1 MKALRFLAIALAVL
15 MLLPAI
21 FVSATAQTEATQLNK
36 FIEEEIAPI
45 DPNITEESFVVGE
58 TIYQPT
64 LTGTG
69 TGAPDGWMA
78 VPEKLVPWLYEG
90 SGGAWANFDAN
101 NNTTNKALNPA
112 KFTRSSNGLT
122 ITIGSTDFA
131 LLMPTLKNGNNEEV
145 DNYVYTVKAAFTSA
159 AVKGSFGLM
168 TGTRGSE
175 TNFQGSSNH
184 TFYGP
189 GHGDSWRYYHFGTS
203 GRIDDTCISDSAANA
218 LPSPGANE
226 FEMKVYHCDGMS
238 HLFINGDYV
247 NSFADKD
254 YYNGAKLSGV
264 GLYFCG
270 TSVLFKEIKVQT
282 ASNKTQI
289 SDAIKLTDATVRYC
303 DANGNTTGAAADGL
317 RFTATVDKTSEMY
330 TSLVNG
336 NYAATNE
343 NVKFGMLLIPEDK
356 IPANGVI
363 TADTEGVIEADVTK
377 IDTQDANTLTYN
389 VSLLGIPADQ
399 QDRVYVA
406 RAYAKVREGNA
417 YKYIYS
423 KTKMSRSYASVANAL
438 YTETAN
444 EAVKARLDSLFAN
457 SSNFE
462 GANVKTLTF
471 SIFADLHYYKG
482 SYIASVADLNSIM
495 AKANAAGSKF
505 VLNAGDFSNNYPK
518 SPEIIN
524 AYLNNEYNLPVYG
537 VMGNHDL
544 ENGGEMVNVTP
555 ALVNRDVVWGTKNG
569 KVGDGSIAYYYY
581 EVDGFRVI
589 ALDTNHYYSLDDN
602 EWKHYP
608 SWTPGP
614 VGNYRST
621 NALGPVQLEWLETV
635 VMDAAEKD
643 IPCIVLSHA
652 SLAGNRGSSQC
663 SDYAAVQEIF
673 KKANTKNAGT
683 VLMALNGHHHS
694 NHTDYVDGVLYFDVN
709 TVRNGAWYNDGT
721 RHYTNQTFEY
731 VTYNSDGSVKSTETK
746 KVSDLSS
753 ANKTWFFTDPLSATV
768 TISSNGKIVIQGQA
782 TTWLDGIAPNRGADG
797 EEPLINSG
805 IFNTAQH

>member
-1 MKALRFLAIALAVL
+1 MKALRFLAIALAVV
-15 MLLPAI
+15 MLLPMV
-21 FVSATAQTEATQLNK
+21 FVPATAQTEATELEK

-45 DPNITEESFVVGE
+45 DPNITEDSFAVGE

-69 TGAPDGWMA
+69 TGAPEGWMA
-78 VPEKLVPWLYEG
+78 VPEKLVPWLYDG
-90 SGGAWANFDAN
+90 SGGAWASFDSGN
-101 NNTTNKALNPA
+101 TTTNKELNPA
-112 KFTRSSNGLT
+112 KFVRSSNGLT

-131 LLMPTLKNGNNEEV
+131 LLMPTLKDGNNEEV
-145 DNYVYTVKAAFTSA
+145 ENYVYTVKAAFTSA

-175 TNFQGSSNH
+175 TNFKGSSNH

-189 GHGDSWRYYHFGTS
+189 GHADSWRYYHFGTS
-203 GRIDDTCISDSAANA
+203 GRIDDTAVSKTADNA
-218 LPSPGANE
+218 LANPGANE
-226 FEMKVYHCDGMS
+226 FEMKIYHCDGISYM
-238 HLFINGDYV
+238 FMNGEYV

-254 YYNGAKLSGV
+254 YYDGEKLSGV

-270 TSVLFKEIKVQT
+270 TSLIFKEITVKT

-289 SDAIKLTDATVRYC
+289 SDAIKLSDATVRYC
-303 DANGNTTGAAADGL
+303 DANGKTEGAAADGL
-317 RFTATVDKTSEMY
+317 RFTATVDKTTDMY
-330 TSLVNG
+330 KSLVNG
-336 NYAATNE
+336 NYDATNE
-343 NVKFGMLLIPEDK
+343 NVKFGMLLIPEDLV
-356 IPANGVI
+356 PENGVI
-363 TADTEGVIEADVTK
+363 TADTPGVLEADVTK
-377 IDTQDANTLTYN
+377 IDTQNASALTYN
-389 VSLLGIPADQ
+389 VSLVGIPADQ

-406 RAYAKVREGNA
+406 RAYAKVKEGND
-417 YKYIYS
+417 YMYIYS
-423 KTKMSRSYASVANAL
+423 KTKMSRSYSSLANTV
-438 YTETAN
+438 YGETDN
-444 EAVKARLDSLFAN
+444 EDVKARLDEIFADSKN
-457 SSNFE
+457 YQ

-482 SYIASVADLNSIM
+482 SYIASVADLDSIM
-495 AKANAAGSKF
+495 ARANDAGSKF

-524 AYLNNEYNLPVYG
+524 AYLNNEYDLPVYG

-544 ENGGEMVNVTP
+544 ENGGEMVDVTP
-555 ALVNRDVVWGTKNG
+555 ALVNRDVVWGTADG

-589 ALDTNHYYSLDDN
+589 ALDTNHYYSLDSN

-621 NALGPVQLEWLETV
+621 NALGPVQLEWLEEV

-663 SDYAAVQEIF
+663 SDYEAVHEIF
-673 KKANTKNAGT
+673 KKANEKNTGT

-694 NHTDYVDGVLYFDVN
+694 NHTHYVDGVLYFDVN

-721 RHYTNQTFEY
+721 KHYTNQTFEY
-731 VTYNSDGSVKSTETK
+731 VTYNADGTVKKTETK
-746 KVSDLSS
+746 KISELSS
-753 ANKTWFFTDPLSATV
+753 ANKTWFFADPLSATV
-768 TISSNGKIVIQGQA
+768 TISSDGKIVIQGQE
-782 TTWLDGIAPNRGADG
+782 TTWLDGIEPGRGADG